1 LVLSKEFLIF
11 IKIKNKKYMGSISN
25 HYGDVANW
33 VEKVINSCE
42 TPQQEI
48 SARKLLRLFEKRL
61 LAEESELYAYY
72 TRHLN
77 DVLDHKFYSRIEA
90 NIETNASTI

>member
-1 LVLSKEFLIF
+1 
-11 IKIKNKKYMGSISN
+11 MGSISN

-48 SARKLLRLFEKRL
+48 AARKLVRLFEKRL
-61 LAEESELYAYY
+61 LAEGSELYTYY

-77 DVLDHKFYSRIEA
+77 DVLDNKFYSRIYKK
-90 NIETNASTI
+90 IQDNASII

>member
-1 LVLSKEFLIF
+1 
-11 IKIKNKKYMGSISN
+11 MASISN

-48 SARKLLRLFEKRL
+48 SARKLVRLFEKRL
-61 LAEESELYAYY
+61 LAEESELYMYY

-77 DVLDHKFYSRIEA
+77 DVLDHKFYSRLESKLK
-90 NIETNASTI
+90 TNASTI

>member
-1 LVLSKEFLIF
+1 
-11 IKIKNKKYMGSISN
+11 MGSISN

-42 TPQQEI
+42 TPQHEI
-48 SARKLLRLFEKRL
+48 VARKLVRLFEKRIDKE
-61 LAEESELYAYY
+61 APELYMYY

-77 DVLDHKFYSRIEA
+77 DCLEHKFYSRLESKLKD
-90 NIETNASTI
+90 NASTI

>member
-1 LVLSKEFLIF
+1 
-11 IKIKNKKYMGSISN
+11 MGSISN

-42 TPQQEI
+42 TKQQEI
-48 SARKLLRLFEKRL
+48 AARKLVRLFEKRL
-61 LAEESELYAYY
+61 LVEESELYTYY

-77 DVLDHKFYSRIEA
+77 DVLDHKFYSRIESKIKDNA
-90 NIETNASTI
+90 GTN

>member
-1 LVLSKEFLIF
+1 
-11 IKIKNKKYMGSISN
+11 MASISN

-42 TPQQEI
+42 TAQQEN
-48 SARKLLRLFEKRL
+48 SARNLVRLFEKRL
-61 LAEESELYAYY
+61 LAEESELYTYY

-77 DVLDHKFYSRIEA
+77 DVLDHKFYSRLESKLKI
-90 NIETNASTI
+90 NASTI